1 MMWELAVS
9 CEKYDKEVSY
19 VVFQKVWSSTE
30 EIGYGEWNQT
40 EEREN
45 REVIVYSK
53 YIVKELWYYKI
64 WAKTWRR

>member
-9 CEKYDKEVSY
+9 YEKYDKEVSY

-53 YIVKELWYYKI
+53 YMVKELWYYKI